1 MSTQLRMAALK
12 KEAEV
17 TKEQAC
23 NALRH
28 MRRQGYQNVDSKN
41 KEHQQAYITLRDTH
55 ERVDGE
61 QLENYLESLTTN
73 VATGAESIQEYWGV
87 PKANWASLAD
97 MPAEVRERKMP

>member
-23 NALRH
+23 NALRPMH
-28 MRRQGYQNVDSKN
+28 RNGYVNIDAKN

-55 ERVDGE
+55 LRVDGE
-61 QLENYLESLTTN
+61 QLENYLEPLTTN
-73 VATGAESIQEYWGV
+73 VAIGAEAYQE
-87 PKANWASLAD
+87 
-97 MPAEVRERKMP
+97 